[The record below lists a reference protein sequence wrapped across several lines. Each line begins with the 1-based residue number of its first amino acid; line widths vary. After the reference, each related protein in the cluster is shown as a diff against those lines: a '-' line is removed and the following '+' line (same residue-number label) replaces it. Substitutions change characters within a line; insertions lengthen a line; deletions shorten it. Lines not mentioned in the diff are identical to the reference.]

1 MTGAVDLRRLL
12 YFRAVAEHGSVSAA
26 ARAIRVAQPALS
38 HHMAELERLLAVRL
52 LLRSR
57 RGVRVTEAG
66 AALLRHAS
74 LMLDQASQAELEMRS
89 FHPDGTRR
97 ANRTI
102 RIAFI
107 PSLASSLTLPLVMAV
122 RDSLPD
128 VLLHIIE
135 AGTRESH
142 AMLLSGAVDLAVN
155 LSTDR
160 HVASSPLAWE
170 DMVFVAPLG
179 WRSGAGPVIRFADL
193 AGEQLV
199 LPSVGR
205 PIREL
210 VERVAQG
217 LDLSLNVVLEID
229 GLGPIIRAVTE
240 GLGSSV
246 IAPINIADEYAAGL
260 VDVRR
265 IIEPPITR
273 QIVLERRGGF
283 DRILAERLHGI
294 LQGHLQ
300 ELLLRRAQYHT
311 RI

>member
-1 MTGAVDLRRLL
+1 MIGAVDLRRLL

-38 HHMAELERLLAVRL
+38 HHMAELERLLDVRL

-66 AALLRHAS
+66 AALLRHAG

-128 VLLHIIE
+128 VSLHIIE

-142 AMLLSGAVDLAVN
+142 AMVLSGAVDLAVN

-160 HVASSPLAWE
+160 QVASAPLAWE

-179 WRSGAGPVIRFADL
+179 RRPDANPVIRFAEL
-193 AGEQLV
+193 AREPLV
-199 LPSVGR
+199 LPSIGR
-205 PIREL
+205 PVRDL
-210 VERVAQG
+210 VDHVASD
-217 LDLSLNVVLEID
+217 LDIALNVVLEID
-229 GLGPIIRAVTE
+229 GLSPIVRAVME

-246 IAPINIADEYAAGL
+246 IAPFNIADEYAAGL

-283 DRILAERLHGI
+283 DMLLAERLHGI
-294 LQGHLQ
+294 LRGHLQ
-300 ELLLRRAQYHT
+300 ELLSRKAQYHT
-311 RI
+311 LI